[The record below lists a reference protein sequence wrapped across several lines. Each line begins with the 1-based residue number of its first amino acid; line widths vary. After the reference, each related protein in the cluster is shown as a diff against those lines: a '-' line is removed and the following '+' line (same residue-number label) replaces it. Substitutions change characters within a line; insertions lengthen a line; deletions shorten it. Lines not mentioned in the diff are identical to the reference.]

1 MERQNKE
8 QAILI
13 GVVRQGQDRE
23 VVEEYLDELALLA
36 DTAGA
41 VVMERI
47 IQEKN
52 VIEPAFY
59 IGRGKV
65 EYLARRVAD
74 LNIDVVI
81 FDDDLSPAQ
90 TRNLERECNTKV
102 IDRSALILDIFAR
115 RARTREAKTQ
125 VELAQLQ
132 YLLPRLTRRWTHLSR
147 QAGGVGIGLRGPGET
162 QLEVDRRA
170 IRKRIA
176 HLTKELEQIE
186 RQRDQ
191 RRQRRSDLFNVAL
204 MGYTNV
210 GKSTLMNALTGSHVF
225 VENRLFATLDA
236 TVRLMEHTGD
246 QKILLIDT
254 VGFVR
259 KLPHQLVASFK
270 STLEESREADLLI
283 HLVDCS
289 HPHFRDQMNVI
300 QSVLKDLELD
310 DRPVLTVFN
319 KIDLVQDK
327 SLLRELKE
335 EFEGC
340 FLISAQRGLFVDEL
354 KDAIIRHATASSIT
368 ARIRIDSF
376 EQKVLASIYQWAHVL
391 STEYFDGYVELK
403 IRFSPTMRNKLER
416 LVAQGMVVPV
426 GLESVSPSE
435 N

>member
-115 RARTREAKTQ
+115 RARTREAKAQ

-225 VENRLFATLDA
+225 VENQLFATLDA

-403 IRFSPTMRNKLER
+403 IRFSQTMRNKLER

>member
-1 MERQNKE
+1 MEQQKKE

-13 GVVRQGQDRE
+13 GVVRQGQDRAL
-23 VVEEYLDELALLA
+23 VEEYLDELALLA

-41 VVMERI
+41 VVKERI

-52 VIEPAFY
+52 SIEPAYY

-65 EYLARRVAD
+65 EYLAQRVMD
-74 LNIDVVI
+74 LNADVVI

-115 RARTREAKTQ
+115 RAKTREAKTQ

-147 QAGGVGIGLRGPGET
+147 QVGGVGIGLRGPGET

-191 RRQRRSDLFNVAL
+191 RRQRRSDLYNVAL

-210 GKSTLMNALTGSHVF
+210 GKSTLMNALTGSSVF
-225 VENRLFATLDA
+225 VEDRLFATLDA
-236 TVRLMEHTGD
+236 TVRLMEHAGD

-259 KLPHQLVASFK
+259 KLPHQLIASFK

-289 HPHFRDQMNVI
+289 HPHFRDQMSVI
-300 QSVLKDLELD
+300 QSVMTELELD

-327 SLLRELKE
+327 SLLGELKQ

-340 FLISAQRGLFVDEL
+340 FLISAQRGLFIDEL
-354 KDAIIRHATASSIT
+354 RNAIIRHATANNIT

-376 EQKVLASIYQWAHVL
+376 QQKLLASIYQWAHVL
-391 STEYFDGYVELK
+391 KADYCDGYVELS
-403 IRFSPTMRNKLER
+403 IRFSPAMSNKLER
-416 LVAQGMVVPV
+416 LVAQGVVV
-426 GLESVSPSE
+426 QMGLESVLESQH
-435 N
+435 

>member
-1 MERQNKE
+1 M
-8 QAILI
+8 
-13 GVVRQGQDRE
+13 
-23 VVEEYLDELALLA
+23 VEEYLDELALLA

-41 VVMERI
+41 EVMERI
-47 IQEKN
+47 IQEKS

-65 EYLARRVAD
+65 EYLARRVTE
-74 LNIDVVI
+74 LNVDVVI

-210 GKSTLMNALTGSHVF
+210 GKSTLMNALTGANVF

-289 HPHFRDQMNVI
+289 HPHFRDQMHVI
-300 QSVLKDLELD
+300 QSVLQELELD

-327 SLLRELKE
+327 SLLRELKQ

-354 KDAIIRHATASSIT
+354 RDAIIRHATASSVT

-376 EQKVLASIYQWAHVL
+376 QQKLLASIYQWAHVL
-391 STEYFDGYVELK
+391 STEYLDGYVELS
-403 IRFSPTMRNKLER
+403 IRFSPAMRNKLER

-426 GLESVSPSE
+426 GLESVSPSQ